1 MITELVIPG
10 RCPMNNG
17 RDGLLRMHWRK
28 RNKLRDYYQ
37 LLFRTQTTNRHI
49 GQVRVEIT
57 RHSTGQPA
65 DHDNLVSSGKIP
77 LDAIKLQ
84 QIIVDDSPAYI
95 GQPIYSQTKA
105 INHKSQMT
113 IIRIIDVDPPDTP

>member
-1 MITELVIPG
+1 
-10 RCPMNNG
+10 MNNG

-37 LLFRTQTTNRHI
+37 LLFRTQTTNRHT
-49 GQVRVEIT
+49 GQVRIELV

-65 DHDNLVSSGKIP
+65 DYDGLVSSGKLP
-77 LDAIKLQ
+77 FDAMKRAG
-84 QIIVDDSPAYI
+84 IIVDDSPDYI
-95 GQPIYSQTKA
+95 GQPSYSQTKA

-113 IIRIIDVDPPDTP
+113 VIRIIDVDPTHAP